1 MACSAR
7 WTTRGSVSRSLRE
20 SSSRSFAEPWGRRS
34 PRPRSPSPT
43 TMASPRRSPTTPTP
57 PPRSADMARRP
68 ASPGRTL
75 TIFFISVAVLYGL
88 VALGGTWKP
97 ALGLDLEGGT
107 RIRLAA
113 TGNDVTAESLKEAAD
128 IIDKR
133 VNGSGVSEAEV
144 TTEGNQYIVVEIPG
158 QSRRDLVDTVKR
170 QAQLRFRV
178 VAMSG

>member
-1 MACSAR
+1 
-7 WTTRGSVSRSLRE
+7 
-20 SSSRSFAEPWGRRS
+20 
-34 PRPRSPSPT
+34 
-43 TMASPRRSPTTPTP
+43 
-57 PPRSADMARRP
+57 MARRP
-68 ASPGRTL
+68 SSPARTL

-88 VALGGTWKP
+88 VALGGSWKP

-113 TGNDVTAESLKEAAD
+113 TGNDVTAESLREAAD
-128 IIDKR
+128 IIDNR

-178 VAMSG
+178 VAMSGVGTWSRVARPLVIGAMKIRFAASIEPSRIGSKRLTIDVNASAADTSIRKPA